1 MIEPLSTSA
10 SAVDLHS
17 PGLIERAWG
26 GFGHTRKI
34 LQSTIANYVASESPT
49 RGAAI
54 AFYAVTSLIPV
65 LVMIVAIADLAFG
78 ETAARGA
85 IIRQLA
91 ALIGLD
97 GANLIQA
104 AIDSASSSGSNAVA
118 LIVGVLILALTVSGV
133 FGELQ
138 SALNAIW
145 RIEDQRFSMFRLIRG
160 RVVSVGLV
168 VGLGFLLLVSL
179 VIDAGVSATSGYI
192 DRNFLYGA
200 TFFSALNLMVSFTLT
215 WTLFA
220 GIYKVL
226 PDKGLR
232 WGDVLFGSLVTAI
245 AFEGGKHLI
254 ALYLGTST
262 IISSYGAAGALASV
276 LLWIY
281 YSAQIFLLGASSRK
295 PARCRIFAGKSKTIF
310 PPELR
315 RQAVAFGTS
324 LAHSRRASRLPMRN
338 TRRSVA

>member
-1 MIEPLSTSA
+1 MLEPLPAPGPTPSRT
-10 SAVDLHS
+10 DLHP
-17 PGLIERAWG
+17 PGPPGRPPWL
-26 GFGHTRKI
+26 FGHIRKI
-34 LQSTIANYVASESPT
+34 LQSTIGNYIASESLT

-65 LVMIVAIADLAFG
+65 HVMVVAIAGLVFG

-85 IIRQLA
+85 IVRQLA
-91 ALIGLD
+91 ALIGSD
-97 GANLIQA
+97 GANLIQV

-118 LIVGVLILALTVSGV
+118 LILGVLILALTVSGV

-145 RIEDQRFSMFRLIRG
+145 RIEDQTFSMFRLIRG
-160 RVVSVGLV
+160 RVVSIGLV

-179 VIDAGVSATSGYI
+179 VIDAGVSAASGYI
-192 DRNFLYGA
+192 DRNFLYSA
-200 TFFSALNLMVSFTLT
+200 AFFSALNMMVSFALT

-220 GIYKVL
+220 AIYRVL

-232 WGDVLFGSLVTAI
+232 WGDVLFGALVTAI

-254 ALYLGTST
+254 ALYLGSST

-281 YSAQIFLLGASSRK
+281 YSAQIFLLGASFTK
-295 PARCRIFAGKSKTIF
+295 AC
-310 PPELR
+310 
-315 RQAVAFGTS
+315 AVSDFGR
-324 LAHSRRASRLPMRN
+324 HQQDDIHD
-338 TRRSVA
+338 

>member
-1 MIEPLSTSA
+1 MLEPLPAPGPTPSRT
-10 SAVDLHS
+10 DLHPPEP
-17 PGLIERAWG
+17 PGRPPWL
-26 GFGHTRKI
+26 FGHIRKI
-34 LQSTIANYVASESPT
+34 LQSTIGNYIASESLT

-65 LVMIVAIADLAFG
+65 LVMVVAIAGLVFG

-85 IIRQLA
+85 IVRQLA
-91 ALIGLD
+91 ALIGSD
-97 GANLIQA
+97 GANLIQV

-118 LIVGVLILALTVSGV
+118 LILGVLILALTVSGV

-145 RIEDQRFSMFRLIRG
+145 RIEDQTFSMFRLIRG
-160 RVVSVGLV
+160 RVVSIGLV

-179 VIDAGVSATSGYI
+179 VIDAGVSAASGYI
-192 DRNFLYGA
+192 DRNFLYSA
-200 TFFSALNLMVSFTLT
+200 AFFSALNMMVSFALT

-220 GIYKVL
+220 AIYRVL

-232 WGDVLFGSLVTAI
+232 WGDVLFGALVTAI

-254 ALYLGTST
+254 ALYLGSST

-281 YSAQIFLLGASSRK
+281 YSAQIFLLGASFTK
-295 PARCRIFAGKSKTIF
+295 AC
-310 PPELR
+310 
-315 RQAVAFGTS
+315 AVSDFGR
-324 LAHSRRASRLPMRN
+324 HQQDDIHD
-338 TRRSVA
+338 

>member
-1 MIEPLSTSA
+1 MLEPLAAPATSKA
-10 SAVDLHS
+10 DLHS
-17 PGLIERAWG
+17 PGPPGRAPWL
-26 GFGHTRKI
+26 FGHIRKI
-34 LQSTIANYVASESPT
+34 LQSTIGNYIASESLT

-65 LVMIVAIADLAFG
+65 LVMVVAIAGLVFG

-85 IIRQLA
+85 IVRQLA
-91 ALIGLD
+91 ALIGSD
-97 GANLIQA
+97 GANLLQV

-118 LIVGVLILALTVSGV
+118 LILGVLILALTVSGV

-145 RIEDQRFSMFRLIRG
+145 RIEDQTFSMFRLIRG
-160 RVVSVGLV
+160 RVVSIGLV

-179 VIDAGVSATSGYI
+179 VIDAGVSAASGYI
-192 DRNFLYGA
+192 DRNFLYSA
-200 TFFSALNLMVSFTLT
+200 AFFSALNMMVSFALT

-220 GIYKVL
+220 AIYKVL
-226 PDKGLR
+226 PDKGLQ
-232 WGDVLFGSLVTAI
+232 WGDVLFGALVTAI

-254 ALYLGTST
+254 ALYLGSST

-281 YSAQIFLLGASSRK
+281 YSAQIFLLGASFTKACGVSD
-295 PARCRIFAGKSKTIF
+295 P
-310 PPELR
+310 
-315 RQAVAFGTS
+315 
-324 LAHSRRASRLPMRN
+324 
-338 TRRSVA
+338 

>member
-1 MIEPLSTSA
+1 MLDPLPAPATPEA
-10 SAVDLHS
+10 DLHS
-17 PGLIERAWG
+17 PRPPGPARRL
-26 GFGHTRKI
+26 FGDVRQI
-34 LQSTIANYVASESPT
+34 LQSTIANYIASESLT

-65 LVMIVAIADLAFG
+65 LVMVVAIAGLVFG

-85 IIRQLA
+85 IVGQLA
-91 ALIGLD
+91 ALIGSD
-97 GANLIQA
+97 GANLIRA
-104 AIDSASSSGSNAVA
+104 AIESASSSGSNAVA
-118 LIVGVLILALTVSGV
+118 LILGALILALSVSGV

-145 RIEDQRFSMFRLIRG
+145 RIEDQSFSMFRLVRG

-168 VGLGFLLLVSL
+168 IGLGFLLLVSL

-200 TFFSALNLMVSFTLT
+200 AFFSTLNMMVSFTLT
-215 WTLFA
+215 WTLFGA
-220 GIYKVL
+220 IYKVL

-232 WGDVLFGSLVTAI
+232 WGDVLFGALVTAI

-254 ALYLGTST
+254 GLYLGTSI

-281 YSAQIFLLGASSRK
+281 YSAQIFLLGASFTKACAVSDLGRHERDE
-295 PARCRIFAGKSKTIF
+295 PAAAR
-310 PPELR
+310 
-315 RQAVAFGTS
+315 
-324 LAHSRRASRLPMRN
+324 
-338 TRRSVA
+338 

>member
-1 MIEPLSTSA
+1 MPEPLAAPATSKA
-10 SAVDLHS
+10 DLHS
-17 PGLIERAWG
+17 PGPPGRARWL
-26 GFGHTRKI
+26 FGHIRKI
-34 LQSTIANYVASESPT
+34 LQSTTANYIASESLT

-65 LVMIVAIADLAFG
+65 LVMVVAIAGLVFG

-85 IIRQLA
+85 IVRQLA
-91 ALIGLD
+91 VLIGSD
-97 GANLIQA
+97 GASLIQV
-104 AIDSASSSGSNAVA
+104 AIDSASRSGSNAVA
-118 LIVGVLILALTVSGV
+118 LIFGVLILALTVSGV

-145 RIEDQRFSMFRLIRG
+145 SIEDQTFSMFRLIRG

-200 TFFSALNLMVSFTLT
+200 AFFSALNLMVSFTLT

-220 GIYKVL
+220 AIYKVL
-226 PDKGLR
+226 PDKGLG
-232 WGDVLFGSLVTAI
+232 WGDVLFGALVTAI

-281 YSAQIFLLGASSRK
+281 YSAQIFLLGASFTK
-295 PARCRIFAGKSKTIF
+295 AC
-310 PPELR
+310 
-315 RQAVAFGTS
+315 AVSDFGR
-324 LAHSRRASRLPMRN
+324 HQQDDIHD
-338 TRRSVA
+338 

>member
-1 MIEPLSTSA
+1 MIEPLPAASTSKA
-10 SAVDLHS
+10 DVPS
-17 PGLIERAWG
+17 PRPSGRAQWL
-26 GFGHTRKI
+26 FGHIRKI
-34 LQSTIANYVASESPT
+34 LQSTIANYIASESLT
-49 RGAAI
+49 RGAAV

-65 LVMIVAIADLAFG
+65 LVMVIAIAGLAFG

-85 IIRQLA
+85 IVHQLG
-91 ALIGLD
+91 ALIGSD
-97 GANLIQA
+97 GANLIQV

-118 LIVGVLILALTVSGV
+118 LILGAVILGLTVSGV

-145 RIEDQRFSMFRLIRG
+145 RIEDQAFSIFRLVRG

-168 VGLGFLLLVSL
+168 IGLGFLLLVSL
-179 VIDAGVSATSGYI
+179 VIDAGVGATSGYI

-200 TFFSALNLMVSFTLT
+200 AFFSALNMMVSFTLT
-215 WTLFA
+215 WTMFA
-220 GIYKVL
+220 AIYKVL

-232 WGDVLFGSLVTAI
+232 WGDVLFGALVTAV

-254 ALYLGTST
+254 GLYLGTST

-281 YSAQIFLLGASSRK
+281 YSAQIFLLGASFTK
-295 PARCRIFAGKSKTIF
+295 AC
-310 PPELR
+310 
-315 RQAVAFGTS
+315 AVSDLGPHNQGDIHA
-324 LAHSRRASRLPMRN
+324 
-338 TRRSVA
+338 